1 MKRTLLALTLAAA
14 ALACATASALA
25 CAPAAPSFP
34 YRTPEVFDEDALL
47 ARLRPEKDGEL
58 VLANFWA
65 SW

>member
-1 MKRTLLALTLAAA
+1 VKRTLLALTLAAA
-14 ALACATASALA
+14 ALACA
-25 CAPAAPSFP
+25 PAAPNFT
-34 YRTPEVFDEDALL
+34 YRTPEVVDESALL